1 MEVVAIY
8 LRGRLEAH
16 IHPPGYCRRPHNK
29 SYGDAARNKPNAEN
43 RASRRTLSSAPEP
56 TYNPQLLTGR
66 LEGLSLCYG
75 ASRYSREIAVS
86 LHAAAR
92 AYSASYSTRSWA
104 SVTPFRLIAGHLRA
118 MGRAG
123 AAHGS
128 TIASEMRQGQL
139 HVSGAS
145 ASDPWRRAVARRQTR
160 CRSCY
165 LSEEIPEI
173 AHARLIE
180 IFCP

>member
-56 TYNPQLLTGR
+56 TYNLQLLTGR

-92 AYSASYSTRSWA
+92 AYSASYSTRSWS

-118 MGRAG
+118 MGRR
-123 AAHGS
+123 GS
-128 TIASEMRQGQL
+128 PWKHHSQRNLNASG
-139 HVSGAS
+139 
-145 ASDPWRRAVARRQTR
+145 AVARIRGLRQ
-160 CRSCY
+160 RSLAACSCTSTNSVPQL
-165 LSEEIPEI
+165 LSLGGNPRKNRPRQ
-173 AHARLIE
+173 AH
-180 IFCP
+180 

>member
-16 IHPPGYCRRPHNK
+16 NHPPGYCRPHNK

-56 TYNPQLLTGR
+56 TYNLQLLTGR

-118 MGRAG
+118 MGRR
-123 AAHGS
+123 GS
-128 TIASEMRQGQL
+128 PWKHHSQRNASG
-139 HVSGAS
+139 
-145 ASDPWRRAVARRQTR
+145 AVARIRGLRQ
-160 CRSCY
+160 RSLAACSCTSTNSVPQL
-165 LSEEIPEI
+165 LSLGGNPRNRPRQ
-173 AHARLIE
+173 AH
-180 IFCP
+180 